1 MNCSAS
7 PDWQHKGSDMEQRS
21 ENSLAVSVERAV
33 REYLDTMDDQQVTD
47 LYQLV
52 LSEIEGP
59 LIECVLQFADN
70 NQSRTAEILGLSRG
84 TLRKKLGK
92 YRLL

>member
-1 MNCSAS
+1 M
-7 PDWQHKGSDMEQRS
+7 QQRS
-21 ENSLAVSVERAV
+21 ENSLAVSVEKAV